1 MASLEANP
9 SRHVPDAFRFTVI
22 GSSIQASKLLEK
34 INIFF
39 VFAKSIFTRSLK
51 HLFGWGRLQLL
62 SDFLPGM

>member
-9 SRHVPDAFRFTVI
+9 SRHVPGVFRFTVI

-39 VFAKSIFTRSLK
+39 IFAKSIFTRSPQ
-51 HLFGWGRLQLL
+51 HLFRWGRLQLL
-62 SDFLPGM
+62 SGFLQGK